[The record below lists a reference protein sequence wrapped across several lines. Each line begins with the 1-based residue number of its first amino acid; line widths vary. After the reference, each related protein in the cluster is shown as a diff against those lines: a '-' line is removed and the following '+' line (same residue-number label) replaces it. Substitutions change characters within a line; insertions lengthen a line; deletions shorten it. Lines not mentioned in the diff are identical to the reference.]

1 MNEAAKKQQEMDG
14 GPGVAEPFDVQAAN
28 PRYKGAWMSDVA
40 LALVRPRNPKV
51 AAIIE
56 PRRDALKGI

>member
-1 MNEAAKKQQEMDG
+1 MSEKKRNIHD
-14 GPGVAEPFDVQAAN
+14 GPGARPFDVQAVN
-28 PRYKGAWMSDVA
+28 PRYRGAWMSDVA

-56 PRRDALKGI
+56 ARRKEFAET